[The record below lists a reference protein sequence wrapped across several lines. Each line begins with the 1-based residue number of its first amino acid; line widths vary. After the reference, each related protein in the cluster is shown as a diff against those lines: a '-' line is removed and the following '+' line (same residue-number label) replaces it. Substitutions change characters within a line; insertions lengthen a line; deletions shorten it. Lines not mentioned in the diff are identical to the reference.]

1 MLQINIYIEDDQ
13 LGQQAP
19 NENSNHQL
27 NLIETDAKSV
37 LSVNKPSP
45 RAPLSENNSLNNSTD
60 LNEMPQTGAATKIR
74 SNISSNSSSNMNKL
88 KVSLVENEG
97 YFLIDKQSKNSETF
111 VLTIT
116 IAFARNL
123 IRVSL

>member
-13 LGQQAP
+13 LGPQTH

-27 NLIETDAKSV
+27 NLIETDTKNT
-37 LSVNKPSP
+37 LSTNKPSP

-60 LNEMPQTGAATKIR
+60 LNEMPQTKIR
-74 SNISSNSSSNMNKL
+74 NNISSNSSSNMNKL
-88 KVSLVENEG
+88 KVSLIEDEG
-97 YFLIDKQSKNSETF
+97 YFLIDKQSKNSQTF
-111 VLTIT
+111 ILTIT

-123 IRVSL
+123 IRVSLKK